1 MDSAP
6 NSMGFSLQTIGGSE
20 LEYDLWEGQFAIGHG
35 SVSSSGRTASFLK
48 IQFQTLIHQV
58 VVVLLSFLVIDC

>member
-35 SVSSSGRTASFLK
+35 SGSSGSDRAVSFLK
-48 IQFQTLIHQV
+48 NQFQTLIHQV
-58 VVVLLSFLVIDC
+58 VVVLSILSGD